1 MVQLS
6 SHNRALGGTIK
17 RIGSSV
23 TPDGWKNLVKTL
35 LVSTETGKM
44 VGFFCR
50 NQETR
55 LTTQTPGAVATFR
68 RLFSYLKP
76 YRAGFGL
83 AILGMIGYA
92 LVDVFFISNFSEFID
107 RGIAAKDYGY
117 LAWAPAVVILLF
129 ILRGVFNFIAS
140 YCLTW
145 AGTNIV
151 KDLRQQLFRHMM
163 QLPVSYHDK
172 HSTGELISKI
182 TFDAE
187 QIKQASSKALVVLI
201 HEGAFVI
208 GCLAVMFWN
217 SWQLSAIFLLIAP
230 LIAFIVSVVS
240 KRFRRISNNMQT
252 AMGDV
257 TTSSEQML
265 NGHKVI
271 LAFGGQDIEDARF
284 DKINNN
290 NRRLD
295 IKLESTR
302 AISVSLIQVIA
313 SFALAFVIYLASFPE
328 MLNSLTPGKFSEII
342 TSMMLLLKPLKQLT
356 TVNSDFQKG
365 MSAADSVFAV
375 LDQAPERD
383 TGTVSLQDVKGR
395 IEFKDVT
402 FNYPGHEKQV
412 LTDINFVVE
421 PGQTVALVGRSGS
434 GKTTISSLLARFYEI
449 ETGRVE
455 VDGISV
461 QDCTLKSL
469 RKQIAVVSQ
478 QVVLFNDSIA
488 NNIAYSFEGELNR
501 EQIELVAERA
511 HVLEFAKNLPQGLD
525 TVIGENGVTLS
536 GGQRQRIAI
545 ARALL
550 RQAPVLVLDEATSA
564 LDTESERKIQSAFD
578 ELMKD
583 RSSIVIAHRLSTIEN
598 ADQILVMDGG
608 RIVERGTHKS
618 LLADDGYYASLYKMQ
633 FGENA

>member
-1 MVQLS
+1 
-6 SHNRALGGTIK
+6 
-17 RIGSSV
+17 
-23 TPDGWKNLVKTL
+23 
-35 LVSTETGKM
+35 M

-55 LTTQTPGAVATFR
+55 LTKQTPGAVATFR

-83 AILGMIGYA
+83 AILGMVGYA

-129 ILRGVFNFIAS
+129 ILRGIFNFIAS

-201 HEGAFVI
+201 HEGAFVL
-208 GCLAVMFWN
+208 GCLGVMFWN

-383 TGTVSLQDVKGR
+383 TGTITLQDVKGR

-461 QDCTLKSL
+461 QECTLKSL

-488 NNIAYSFEGELNR
+488 NNIAYSFEGELSR

-511 HVLEFAKNLPQGLD
+511 HVHEFAKNLPQGLD

-578 ELMKD
+578 DLMKD

-608 RIVERGTHKS
+608 RIAERGTHKS

>member
-1 MVQLS
+1 M
-6 SHNRALGGTIK
+6 
-17 RIGSSV
+17 
-23 TPDGWKNLVKTL
+23 
-35 LVSTETGKM
+35 
-44 VGFFCR
+44 
-50 NQETR
+50 
-55 LTTQTPGAVATFR
+55 TTQTPGAVATFR

-271 LAFGGQDIEDARF
+271 LAFGGQEIEDARF

-412 LTDINFVVE
+412 LTDINFIVE

>member
-1 MVQLS
+1 
-6 SHNRALGGTIK
+6 
-17 RIGSSV
+17 
-23 TPDGWKNLVKTL
+23 
-35 LVSTETGKM
+35 
-44 VGFFCR
+44 
-50 NQETR
+50 

-271 LAFGGQDIEDARF
+271 LAFGGQEIEDARF
-284 DKINNN
+284 HKINNN

-383 TGTVSLQDVKGR
+383 TGNVSLQDVKGR

>member
-1 MVQLS
+1 
-6 SHNRALGGTIK
+6 
-17 RIGSSV
+17 
-23 TPDGWKNLVKTL
+23 
-35 LVSTETGKM
+35 M
-44 VGFFCR
+44 VGFFCL
-50 NQETR
+50 NQETS
-55 LTTQTPGAVATFR
+55 LTTQTPGAAATFR

-76 YRAGFGL
+76 YRAGFGF

-129 ILRGVFNFIAS
+129 ILRGVFNFVAS

-201 HEGAFVI
+201 HEGAFVL
-208 GCLAVMFWN
+208 GCLGVMFWN

-284 DKINNN
+284 NKINNN

-488 NNIAYSFEGELNR
+488 NNIAYSFEGELSR
-501 EQIELVAERA
+501 EQVELVAERA
-511 HVLEFAKNLPQGLD
+511 HVLEFAKNLPLGLD

-578 ELMKD
+578 DLMKD

>member
-1 MVQLS
+1 
-6 SHNRALGGTIK
+6 
-17 RIGSSV
+17 
-23 TPDGWKNLVKTL
+23 
-35 LVSTETGKM
+35 M

-271 LAFGGQDIEDARF
+271 LAFGGQEIEDARF
-284 DKINNN
+284 HKINNN

-383 TGTVSLQDVKGR
+383 TGNVSLQDVKGR